1 MGRLL
6 PFLRPRRNAQALV
19 LMGRKFVGWH
29 KIAPEMQG
37 CASLHGGRIL
47 RLLDMRDAGAISGA
61 PLTAP
66 YRHNRIFQTSD
77 AAVNPMG
84 PRPVVTTF
92 VFPLM
97 ARRAGIWRHQT
108 PALGV
113 ATCAA
118 NCWTESSFCRCRSS
132 YVPTLNRVMP
142 IATVAG
148 LCDSSITP
156 PQLSSTVT
164 HEECK
169 QALECQG
176 WKPRRTGTRNAPP
189 RDCPRAIGEPPRVF
203 QTTCRR
209 GFLVPLAGGS
219 PAT

>member
-1 MGRLL
+1 MG
-6 PFLRPRRNAQALV
+6 PPRPALKTQALT
-19 LMGRKFVGWH
+19 RQ
-29 KIAPEMQG
+29 P
-37 CASLHGGRIL
+37 SGRIL

-66 YRHNRIFQTSD
+66 YRHNRIFRRSD

-92 VFPLM
+92 GFPFM

-118 NCWTESSFCRCRSS
+118 NCWTESSFCKCRSR

-156 PQLSSTVT
+156 PQDGYTQ
-164 HEECK
+164 C
-169 QALECQG
+169 A
-176 WKPRRTGTRNAPP
+176 A
-189 RDCPRAIGEPPRVF
+189 
-203 QTTCRR
+203 
-209 GFLVPLAGGS
+209 AGLPSGHW
-219 PAT
+219 